1 MPFITFYWN
10 KNFIYAIIFWI
21 FEIFFRLFMYL
32 NRSNF
37 ELSENDVQDEYI
49 FMILLYIGD
58 LF

>member
-32 NRSNF
+32 NRSNY
-37 ELSENDVQDEYI
+37 ELSDNDAVYKEIYHQLQNDI
-49 FMILLYIGD
+49 
-58 LF
+58 